1 MHNSFKAGELQV
13 KQYNSD
19 IDILMPPPQ
28 KKGEHFDRFITAFK
42 FID

>member
-19 IDILMPPPQ
+19 IVILMPPPQ
-28 KKGEHFDRFITAFK
+28 KKRRTFW
-42 FID
+42 